1 MLTCAALF
9 VLFLSG
15 VSALG
20 CERLWVQFE
29 NSCYYSNQMPES
41 QRRAFQRVRS
51 ASAGMVEDI
60 FFKWQQAKLACERK
74 GAYLAEIDSEA
85 ENNFVKQLA
94 QKVPNHSVWLGGN
107 DIAHEGTW
115 VWAGSG
121 KPLTFTD
128 WWKSTDGRRKDE
140 PDNKGRSG
148 SDCLSLSKYDNYS
161 AWHDSECSLKRRRG
175 DFKGI
180 ICEKPAE

>member
-1 MLTCAALF
+1 
-9 VLFLSG
+9 
-15 VSALG
+15 
-20 CERLWVQFE
+20 
-29 NSCYYSNQMPES
+29 MPES

-74 GAYLAEIDSEA
+74 GAHLAEIESEA

-94 QKVPNHSVWLGGN
+94 QKVPNHSIWLGGNDKLKKKLGSGQDLGNHSFSQIGGN

-180 ICEKPAE
+180 ICEKRKL